1 MTLDKKVLA
10 ISKDS
15 ALLETVQVVL
25 QEGGCDVRTA
35 TSGREGLDLYDML
48 RPSIVIVT
56 CQLEDMDGL
65 KFLSLLDA
73 RQDSMAFV
81 LFICADKRILN
92 DVAIA
97 EIKLSSK
104 AMVVSFIDRPID
116 NDGLR
121 AMVSQIFYFNDRH
134 ADRLANLNSII
145 EMSPSIIIDVD
156 HDGNIAY
163 CNKAAEKTIK
173 YNFQEIVG
181 RNFISTLTRGDFQ
194 DNNIANLFSPT
205 KSGAS
210 KSAAA
215 PGSIAGLKKSI
226 YTIIIDRDKDDLYC
240 KLNFQDIGVGGK
252 SYYRVVLSGIKR
264 VDKLGEVIKFSDVF
278 RVSEIGIAI
287 VDLNNRIIHDNE
299 VIKTIFAS
307 YGVSDILNKDV
318 TAVMRFLHADL
329 DFDALVKIVNE
340 KQEAKQDIQTTGT
353 VGRIDPGGLAAAS
366 SGGAATASSNRA
378 PAAYYTIK
386 VKPLFDAADELLG
399 YLIIL
404 IDTTE
409 VRESEAAVVAIN
421 DYLHQSLGKNV
432 RDLKDANEKIMEE
445 FARRERLEEHLQSM
459 LKDKTMLLRE
469 VHHRVKNNLQVI
481 TSMLSLQAEDIV
493 EPSVMNIFMDC
504 QSRIRTMA
512 LIHDKLY
519 QSHNLSVF
527 NFAEYLDDLVGDLF
541 HTYRVSAQNIS
552 YNVECNV
559 EDINL
564 DLAIS
569 CGLIINEII
578 SNCLKYAFPNGR
590 SGQLNISYNKLDDG
604 RLEIMVKDNGVGFT
618 KIIDVS
624 QSTSLGMRM
633 IYDLGKR
640 KLKGTVDMT
649 QDNGVT
655 WKITFMPPAPAR
667 VGAGGV

>member
-1 MTLDKKVLA
+1 MDKKVVLA

-15 ALLETVQVVL
+15 AMLETIQAVL
-25 QEGGCDVRTA
+25 AEGGCDVRTA
-35 TSGREGLDLYDML
+35 ASGREGLDLYDIL
-48 RPSIVIVT
+48 RPPIVIIT

-92 DVAIA
+92 DAAIA

-116 NDGLR
+116 DVGLR
-121 AMVSQIFYFNDRH
+121 AMVGQIFYFNDRH
-134 ADRLANLNSII
+134 AARLANLNSII

-163 CNKAAEKTIK
+163 CNKAAEKTVK
-173 YNFQEIVG
+173 YKLEEIVG
-181 RNFISTLTRGDFQ
+181 KNFTATLTRGDFQ
-194 DNNIANLFSPT
+194 DSNISNLFCPS
-205 KSGAS
+205 KSGTS
-210 KSAAA
+210 KSAAPVNNA
-215 PGSIAGLKKSI
+215 LGLKKAI
-226 YTIIIDRDKDDLYC
+226 YTIITDKNKDNLYC
-240 KLNFQDIGVGGK
+240 KLNFQDIGVGGR

-299 VIKTIFAS
+299 VIRIIFGN
-307 YGVSDILNKDV
+307 YGITDILNKDV
-318 TAVMRFLHADL
+318 SAAMRLLSADL
-329 DFDALVKIVNE
+329 DFDSLVKIVNE
-340 KQEAKQDIQTTGT
+340 KQEARQDIQ
-353 VGRIDPGGLAAAS
+353 VKDSAGGI
-366 SGGAATASSNRA
+366 
-378 PAAYYTIK
+378 AYYAIK
-386 VKPLFDAADELLG
+386 VKPLFDSADDLLG
-399 YLIIL
+399 YLVIF

-409 VRESEAAVVAIN
+409 MKESEAAICTQNAFLEQAIEK
-421 DYLHQSLGKNV
+421 YT
-432 RDLKDANEKIMEE
+432 RDLRDTNEKMREE
-445 FARRERLEEHLQSM
+445 IVGRERVQEHLNSS

-493 EPSVMNIFMDC
+493 DKTVMNIFMDC

-519 QSHNLSVF
+519 QSHNISVF

-541 HTYRVSAQNIS
+541 HTYRVSAQNLS
-552 YNVECNV
+552 YGVECNV
-559 EDINL
+559 EDIDL

-578 SNCLKYAFPNGR
+578 SNCLKYAFPDGR
-590 SGQLNISYNKLDDG
+590 SGRINVSYNKLDDG
-604 RLEIMVKDNGVGFT
+604 HLEIMVKDNGVGIT
-618 KIIDVS
+618 KEIDVS
-624 QSTSLGMRM
+624 QSSSLGMRM

-655 WKITFMPPAPAR
+655 WRIVFMPPAPAR